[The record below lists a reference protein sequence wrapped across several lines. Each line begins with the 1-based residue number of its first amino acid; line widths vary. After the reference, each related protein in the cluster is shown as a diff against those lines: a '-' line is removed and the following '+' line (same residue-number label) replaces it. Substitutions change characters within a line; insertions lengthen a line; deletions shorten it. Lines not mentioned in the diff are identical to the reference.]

1 MRLQVTQT
9 GIAGT
14 MFIISSTLRNEHLGS
29 DRVTKLQW
37 TLILASNIINILTIL
52 EKFSHSVF
60 PYFINRYKQRFW
72 LQQADCFLWQ
82 ENDKSHY
89 KENW

>member
-60 PYFINRYKQRFW
+60 PYFINRYKQRFR

-89 KENW
+89 KDKW